1 MLDYQFLGLVAVV
14 LAIVTRGSP
23 LPVVVVTVVIGLV
36 MLACNATAKW
46 HRRRHPKAPPRTRRG
61 TSTASAGELKR
72 WMTAVER
79 ILGSAD

>member
-14 LAIVTRGSP
+14 LAIVTRGSVV
-23 LPVVVVTVVIGLV
+23 PVVVVTIVIGVV
-36 MLACNATAKW
+36 MLACDVTAKW
-46 HRRRHPKAPPRTRRG
+46 YRRRHPKPSPRTRPGR
-61 TSTASAGELKR
+61 STASAGELKR

>member
-14 LAIVTRGSP
+14 IAIVTRGSV
-23 LPVVVVTVVIGLV
+23 LPVVVVTIFSGVAI
-36 MLACNATAKW
+36 LACDAAAKW
-46 HRRRHPKAPPRTRRG
+46 HRRRHPKPPPRTSPG
-61 TSTASAGELKR
+61 ASTASSGELKR